1 MDHTNHNHGP
11 YKKYSKYSYS
21 SHSEFGSNTIIDSHS
36 KLNSQ
41 IGIEDEINETLQSA
55 HSNLKTNTKSHSDIV
70 NNNTYSLSHHYLD
83 ATLNGSINITRHI
96 TTASTDNPNDNTTT
110 ASNNDSITASIVN
123 SNTTSID
130 NPTTASIANSTTAST
145 DKSTTASTADSTT
158 TSTDNSTI
166 STGNPITTP
175 LKHDKHDT
183 TKTHV
188 KLSVTTE
195 KNDYDTLP
203 STTSIKSQI
212 ETAKSMPND
221 NDIADTDTPHSISKS
236 K

>member
-1 MDHTNHNHGP
+1 MDHQIQYT
-11 YKKYSKYSYS
+11 
-21 SHSEFGSNTIIDSHS
+21 SNTIIDSHSKLHIKYTSNTISDSHS

-130 NPTTASIANSTTAST
+130 NPTTAST

-166 STGNPITTP
+166 STGNPITTS
-175 LKHDKHDT
+175 LKHDKNDA